1 MIFFA
6 LGLAFLIGLLH
17 IFVCRVFKLFLY
29 ALFIHI
35 LFYCWSSISVC
46 LFFPVLGSI
55 PHVFVLL
62 LYPAG
67 SSGTAFSSKGEGL
80 QTTGISAVLASSV
93 HPPRTNEISL
103 TRTSK

>member
-1 MIFFA
+1 MLYLFIFSFTV
-6 LGLAFLIGLLH
+6 GLL
-17 IFVCRVFKLFLY
+17 FQFASSFL
-29 ALFIHI
+29 
-35 LFYCWSSISVC
+35 C
-46 LFFPVLGSI
+46 LAAC
-55 PHVFVLL
+55 VFVLL